1 MVNSNERNFVPYN
14 SEKKSTTMIS
24 EINIQETSPLF
35 KPNWINHNVMLC
47 FRGEFSNGKIKKKK
61 STEWREQC

>member
-1 MVNSNERNFVPYN
+1 
-14 SEKKSTTMIS
+14 MIS

-47 FRGEFSNGKIKKKK
+47 FRGEFSNGKIKKKIDGM
-61 STEWREQC
+61 ERAVLEQDSVDNQIRLQTTNR